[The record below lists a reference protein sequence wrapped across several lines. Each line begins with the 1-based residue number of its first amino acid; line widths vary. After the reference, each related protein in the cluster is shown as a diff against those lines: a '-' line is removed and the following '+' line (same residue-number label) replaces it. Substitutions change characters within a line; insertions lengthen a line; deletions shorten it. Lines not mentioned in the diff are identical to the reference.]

1 MISDLNLFDY
11 STPEKDETFDT
22 LLSHKNIK
30 IIRIVSSDQVEEKV
44 YCQAEDEWVIILEG
58 EATLVVND
66 EKRHL
71 IKGDSLFIPAQTSHR
86 VLTTKSGTLW
96 LAVHIG

>member
-1 MISDLNLFDY
+1 MNFYDY
-11 STPEKDETFDT
+11 TTPKIGETFDT

-58 EATLVVND
+58 EATLVVD
-66 EKRHL
+66 GKKKYLE
-71 IKGDSLFIPAQTSHR
+71 KGDSLFIPAHTSHR
-86 VLTTKSGTLW
+86 VLSTKNGTLW
-96 LAVHIG
+96 LAVHIW